1 MAKAIDTLIESIKR
15 DIRRTQ
21 GEDMRDRLGEVE
33 QFNRM
38 QEYRKRLTQAKYHR
52 DMEGIA

>member
-1 MAKAIDTLIESIKR
+1 MTKAIDTLIESIKR

-21 GEDMRDRLGEVE
+21 GEDMRDLLGEVE

-38 QEYRKRLTQAKYHR
+38 KEYRKRLIQAKYHR
-52 DMEGIA
+52 DMEGTA